1 MFSDQGVKVAA
12 SNFVAVKID
21 PRKTQ
26 DAMEHKQSRYVPE
39 LVVLDPSQ
47 NFVTTIPPSDP
58 ATMQRALQGA
68 LEQAN
73 RKRR

>member
-1 MFSDQGVKVAA
+1 MFSDQSVKVAA

-26 DAMEHKQSRYVPE
+26 DAMEHKRSRYVPE

-58 ATMQRALQGA
+58 ASMRHALEGA
-68 LEQAN
+68 LTQAN
-73 RKRR
+73 KKRR